1 DLHSLDPVQ
10 QGRRCAA
17 YLGRNRLD
25 RRPQRPVLVTMLLNQ
40 THRTLTH
47 FRGKFVVLAHGSILS
62 RIEASSKPGVIHL
75 MLIIYHFTEPW
86 IKQDS
91 PLRGTLLIVT
101 KFASFNRES
110 HTIVKRAVA

>member
-1 DLHSLDPVQ
+1 TLFCRDTGPRAAVDLHSLDPVQ

-47 FRGKFVVLAHGSILS
+47 FRGKFVVLAHGSIFS
-62 RIEASSKPGVIHL
+62 KVGASSTLGAIQTTLNKMLCKPRS
-75 MLIIYHFTEPW
+75 T
-86 IKQDS
+86 
-91 PLRGTLLIVT
+91 
-101 KFASFNRES
+101 
-110 HTIVKRAVA
+110 